1 MMDNQTNSKEKGNEP
16 TKKKSIFDRA
26 SLMQRRVFEKMG
38 MLYKVKKSEKGL
50 GNPLMIQI

>member
-1 MMDNQTNSKEKGNEP
+1 MDNQTNSKEKGNEP